1 MQLSEVIMR
10 TRRYLA
16 DLAGSTKATDVIS
29 QDVSV
34 AQIEDRLK
42 DANAPGVSSFYI
54 LHFKWGSE
62 TDLSETA
69 LKLSKRS
76 LFVFRRTHI
85 IPG

>member
-42 DANAPGVSSFYI
+42 DANAPGVEQWLKGLTYDQDGWAVGI
-54 LHFKWGSE
+54 HFKWGSE

-69 LKLSKRS
+69 LK
-76 LFVFRRTHI
+76 F
-85 IPG
+85 P